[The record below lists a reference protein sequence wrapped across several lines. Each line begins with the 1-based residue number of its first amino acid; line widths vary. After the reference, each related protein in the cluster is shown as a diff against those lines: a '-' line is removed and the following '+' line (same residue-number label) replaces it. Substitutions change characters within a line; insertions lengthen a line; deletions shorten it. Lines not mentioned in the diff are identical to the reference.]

1 MKLIVQVPCHN
12 EAATLAGVL
21 ASVPRALPGFH
32 AVELLVIDDG
42 SDDGTAEV
50 ALAAG
55 AHHLLRLPQRQ
66 GLARAFAAGLDRALD
81 LGADVIVNLDGD
93 HQYDGADI
101 PALVAPIQRGEA
113 DLTLGDR
120 RTATLSHFSPSK
132 KMLQRWGSRIVAWLS
147 GVHATD
153 VTTGF
158 RAHSRALA
166 AALLVVGDYTYT
178 LETLVQAGQRGA
190 RVVSVGVTAR
200 PPTRPSRLIRSVP
213 EYVVRAG
220 LTALRAT
227 AMHRPLTLFGALSAA
242 AFVPGLLLGL
252 RGSVYHLQ
260 GVNGHVQSLVLA
272 ACLLTVA
279 AVLGVTGVI
288 AELLRAQRRV
298 TEDLRAELRR
308 RSFAPSTTAPER
320 DAPPRRG

>member
-1 MKLIVQVPCHN
+1 MKLIVQLPCHN
-12 EAATLAGVL
+12 EANTLAGVL
-21 ASVPRALPGFH
+21 ASVPRTLPGFET
-32 AVELLVIDDG
+32 VELLVIDDG
-42 SDDGTAEV
+42 SDDGTSDV
-50 ALAAG
+50 ARAAG
-55 AHHLLRLPQRQ
+55 AHHVLRLPQRQ
-66 GLARAFAAGLDRALD
+66 GLARAFAAGIEAALD

-120 RTATLSHFSPSK
+120 RTATLSHFSPAK
-132 KMLQRWGSRIVAWLS
+132 KMLQRWGSRVVAWLS
-147 GVHATD
+147 GVYATD

-166 AALLVVGDYTYT
+166 ASLLIVSEYTYT

-190 RVVSVGVTAR
+190 RVVSVPVTAR

-227 AMHRPLTLFGALSAA
+227 AMHRPLALFGALSAA

-252 RGSVYHLQ
+252 RGSYYHLQ

-308 RSFAPSTTAPER
+308 RSFGPSTTDKES